1 MEFIITFLAVFIG
14 YYLIIGLIRV
24 IRVGWKMRKAY
35 KEMRNMAEQMG
46 GGFYNPGNT
55 SSGNNSNT
63 RTAGNNTRRST
74 RHNASE
80 YAEFEEIIEPRESV
94 PAQDTP
100 FNAEDWIEDAQ
111 FEEIIEKE
119 EK

>member
-55 SSGNNSNT
+55 SSNKSNT

-74 RHNASE
+74 RHDDIE

-119 EK
+119 DK

>member
-1 MEFIITFLAVFIG
+1 MEFILTFLAVFIG
-14 YYLIIGLIRV
+14 YYLVVWLIRI

-35 KEMRNMAEQMG
+35 KEMRDMAEQMG

-55 SSGNNSNT
+55 SSTGNT
-63 RTAGNNTRRST
+63 RTAGNNTRRAT
-74 RHNASE
+74 RRNDSE
-80 YAEFEEIIEPRESV
+80 YVEFEEIIEPRESV

-119 EK
+119 DK